1 MDDVVFLYDQAI
13 EHIVRLHGFCSSKRR
28 DLGIAGD
35 VQDDVDSV
43 ADLLA
48 KRDLLTFSASLRN
61 FAEAAKA
68 VQEIRQLRVSTCKLI
83 APPQP
88 PYVVDSGET
97 LSLYQVLSRI
107 IHSHTV
113 SILRSSYD
121 FHLLVAKTEEELFSI
136 PSQSITESETILL
149 VQTEQDPVTIIALST
164 LIQIACCFLGPVSE
178 RLHIIQRGDR

>member
-13 EHIVRLHGFCSSKRR
+13 EHIVRLHGFCSSRRR
-28 DLGIAGD
+28 DLGSGD

-61 FAEAAKA
+61 FAEATKS
-68 VQEIRQLRVSTCKLI
+68 VQDIRQLRVSTCKLI

-88 PYVVDSGET
+88 PYFLDSGET

-107 IHSHTV
+107 IHSHTL

-121 FHLLVAKTEEELFSI
+121 FRLLAAETDEQLFSI
-136 PSQSITESETILL
+136 PAQPVVQSETLL
-149 VQTEQDPVTIIALST
+149 MVQTEQDQATTVALRA
-164 LIQIACCFLGPVSE
+164 LLHIACSFLSPVSE
-178 RLHIIQRGDR
+178 RLCIIQRDYR